1 MVRIGI
7 FRGTFLRHETTALEE
22 ALGVAYRTPAL
33 PTSVVLLCSAT
44 RGHLSFLLIAWQT
57 MVILQ
62 REGGA
67 RKPSLTPLIFILR
80 RYVFRFLHEV
90 LIG

>member
-44 RGHLSFLLIAWQT
+44 RGHLSLFTYRMADHGLHYS
-57 MVILQ
+57 
-62 REGGA
+62 A
-67 RKPSLTPLIFILR
+67 RAVLELPLNLYIT
-80 RYVFRFLHEV
+80 
-90 LIG
+90 